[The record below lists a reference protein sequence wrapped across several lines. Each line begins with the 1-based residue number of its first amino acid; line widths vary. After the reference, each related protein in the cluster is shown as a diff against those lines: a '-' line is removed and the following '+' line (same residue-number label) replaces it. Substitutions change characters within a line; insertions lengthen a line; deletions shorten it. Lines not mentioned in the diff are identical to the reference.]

1 MRKHAMGYVFPLKPA
16 FAEKRKMIQVGSDG
30 YVLGELFGESD
41 VFHSLPKKIEIR
53 SIYVEVAAGLEYPIS
68 AFEDRNKRAVINM
81 LAEVQGA
88 DDVELVCVLRAEL
101 EDILAVEC
109 GIRDAGFIAKPFCL
123 RNEIRRE
130 VDAIVRLDLPVYQM
144 QKCAAAAPEVHNAV
158 LRSQVH

>member
-1 MRKHAMGYVFPLKPA
+1 MRYVFLLKPA
-16 FAEKRKMIQVGSDG
+16 FAEKKHMVRMVSDG

-53 SIYVEVAAGLEYPIS
+53 SVYVEVASGLEYPIS
-68 AFEDRNKRAVINM
+68 AFEDCNKRAVINV

-88 DDVELVCVLRAEL
+88 DDVELVCVLRAERD
-101 EDILAVEC
+101 DILTMEGGV
-109 GIRDAGFIAKPFCL
+109 RDAGCIAEPFCF

-130 VDAIVRLDLPVYQM
+130 VDAIVRLDLPVYQT

-158 LRSQVH
+158 LRSQVQ